1 MSNQVEDF
9 NLESFGDGTIRLSFT
24 GPFSVLKKLLAVSSS
39 VDQFGD
45 ALKRASKTREPIKE
59 ASKVNPNAIVLH
71 DPVHID
77 QFDGVIPLSNIEL
90 CDLVRIPVI
99 AGDHYVFTDEEI
111 EVISEKTGV
120 PFVIVR
126 NGEYIPI
133 GWEIQNDKTTA
144 QN

>member
-1 MSNQVEDF
+1 MSKIDDF
-9 NLESFGDGTIRLSFT
+9 NLESFNDGTIRLSFT
-24 GPFSVLKKLLAVSSS
+24 GPFSILKKILAESTSI
-39 VDQFGD
+39 DQLQD
-45 ALKRASKTREPIKE
+45 NLTAASKTKATTKDP
-59 ASKVNPNAIVLH
+59 SKVNPNAIVLH

-77 QFDGVIPLSNIEL
+77 QFDGVVPLSNIEL

-133 GWEIQNDKTTA
+133 GWEVTDDKTTA

>member
-1 MSNQVEDF
+1 MSKITDF
-9 NLESFGDGTIRLSFT
+9 NLESFNDGTIRLSFT
-24 GPFSVLKKLLAVSSS
+24 GPFSILKKILAESTSI
-39 VDQFGD
+39 DQLQD
-45 ALKRASKTREPIKE
+45 NLTAASKAKE
-59 ASKVNPNAIVLH
+59 TTKDSSKVNPNAIVLH

-77 QFDGVIPLSNIEL
+77 QFDGVVPLSNIEL

-126 NGEYIPI
+126 NGEFVPI
-133 GWEIQNDKTTA
+133 G
-144 QN
+144 